1 MTCEV
6 AVANRLG
13 IALAADSAATFV
25 GGSAGE
31 TYSAGANKIFQMADL
46 EPLGCMIYN
55 NANIAGIPW
64 ELVIK
69 AYRASLN
76 DQSHDTVQGYA
87 DDFIDFVNG
96 TRSADLL
103 TDAIRELSFANVFVS
118 SITYL
123 VSRGASTS
131 VHLGRSST
139 SQNDEKKKAWTTF
152 IAKTKSD
159 FDSLDVKPPLLD
171 ADLKIALRDRSKT
184 IAASI
189 SDFLIGRYPQ
199 LVDVVDT
206 DDLANLAIRA
216 TFLIPER
223 ILEPEST
230 GLVVAGYGR
239 KQFMPECVNVKLYNY
254 VGSQF
259 LWRASDGF
267 KVQHTGDACQIKAF
281 AMRNMV
287 ETFLIGASPDAYG
300 IGGRAFKE
308 HATALCAE
316 ICTGLPQAPDPAIV
330 ESAINDHLERFR
342 RGWVAGVAEVHLQ
355 PLLDVVGSLSLEELA
370 ELADTLVMLE
380 SLKEKVTRRT
390 QSVGGPIDV
399 AIITKSEG
407 LVWIKRKLYFE
418 PQLNHRYFARSELR
432 HKGAP

>member
-25 GGSAGE
+25 GGVAGE

-76 DQSHDTVQGYA
+76 DQSHDTVQAYA

-96 TRSADLL
+96 TRSSDLL
-103 TDAIRELSFANVFVS
+103 TDAIRELSFASVFVS

-123 VSRGASTS
+123 VARGASTS
-131 VHLGRSST
+131 VHLGRNSISAEDDRR
-139 SQNDEKKKAWTTF
+139 QAWSGF
-152 IAKTKSD
+152 IAKTKAE
-159 FDSLDVKPPLLD
+159 FDTLDVRPPLLD
-171 ADLKIALRDRSKT
+171 ADLKSALAERSTT
-184 IAASI
+184 IAESI
-189 SDFLIGRYPQ
+189 SELFERRYSQ
-199 LVDVVDT
+199 LVAVVDT
-206 DDLANLAIRA
+206 AELATLVIRA

-267 KVQHTGDACQIKAF
+267 KVQHTGNACQIKAF
-281 AMRNMV
+281 AMQNMV
-287 ETFLIGASPDAYG
+287 ETFMIGASSDAYG
-300 IGGRAFKE
+300 IGGRVFKD

-316 ICTGLPQAPDPAIV
+316 ICAGLPQSPDSAIV
-330 ESAINDHLERFR
+330 ERAINDRLEKFR
-342 RGWVAGVAEVHLQ
+342 NDWVGGVAEVHLQ
-355 PLLDVVGSLSLEELA
+355 PLLNVVGSLCLEELA

-399 AIITKSEG
+399 AIITKAEG

-418 PQLNHRYFARSELR
+418 PHLNHRYFARSERR